1 MGSGIAGPPTDLIHP
16 ELPMDRTRRD
26 LLRWTSLSLAV
37 VWPSARLLGQA
48 PAPAPGAQQAPP
60 PPPKTS
66 FADVRGSVGVF
77 NGSGGTIGTYVGKS
91 AVVVVD
97 TQFPATAQICADG
110 LKTKAGGRAVDLVI
124 DTHFH
129 GDHTGGNGIFKAAGA
144 KSIVAHARVPELMK
158 SRVKPGAP
166 EPTYPDATFPDT
178 WRKDLGDEVV
188 SAKFY
193 GPAHTG
199 GDIVVLFE
207 KANVVHMGDLVFNRM
222 QPFID
227 RPGGASIQGWIT
239 LLEQVA
245 KAHGDDTIFVFGH
258 AGEKF
263 PVTGGKA
270 DLRHMGSFL
279 TALLEFTRKAKQAGQ
294 TREAFVKTTAP
305 VPGFDDYGPLLER
318 VTGAAFDE
326 VQ

>member
-1 MGSGIAGPPTDLIHP
+1 
-16 ELPMDRTRRD
+16 MDRTRRD
-26 LLRWTSLSLAV
+26 LLRWTSLSLAAAA
-37 VWPSARLLGQA
+37 WPSARLLGQA
-48 PAPAPGAQQAPP
+48 PPPPAPQGPP
-60 PPPKTS
+60 PTPQTS
-66 FADVRGSVGVF
+66 FTDVRRNVGIF
-77 NGSGGTIGTYVGKS
+77 KGQGGTIGTYVAKD

-97 TQFPATAQICADG
+97 TQFPNTAQICVDG

-124 DTHFH
+124 DTHFP
-129 GDHTGGNGIFKAAGA
+129 GDHTGGNGTFKAAGA
-144 KSIVAHARVPELMK
+144 KSIVAHAKVPELMK

-178 WRKDLGDEVV
+178 WRQDLGDEVV

-207 KANVVHMGDLVFNRM
+207 KANVAHMGDLVFNRM

-227 RPGGASIQGWIT
+227 RPGGASIQGWIG

-245 KAHGDDTIFVFGH
+245 KAHGSDTIFVFGH
-258 AGEKF
+258 ASEKF
-263 PVTGGKA
+263 PVTGGRA
-270 DLRHMGSFL
+270 DLQHMRDYL
-279 TALLEFTRKAKQAGQ
+279 TALLDFTRKAKQGGQ
-294 TREAFVKTTAP
+294 TRDAFIKTTTP
-305 VPGFDDYGPLLER
+305 VPGFPDHGPLLER

>member
-1 MGSGIAGPPTDLIHP
+1 
-16 ELPMDRTRRD
+16 
-26 LLRWTSLSLAV
+26 
-37 VWPSARLLGQA
+37 
-48 PAPAPGAQQAPP
+48 
-60 PPPKTS
+60 
-66 FADVRGSVGVF
+66 
-77 NGSGGTIGTYVGKS
+77 
-91 AVVVVD
+91 
-97 TQFPATAQICADG
+97 
-110 LKTKAGGRAVDLVI
+110 
-124 DTHFH
+124 
-129 GDHTGGNGIFKAAGA
+129 
-144 KSIVAHARVPELMK
+144 VPELMK
-158 SRVKPGAP
+158 SRAK
-166 EPTYPDATFPDT
+166 PDAPPPTLPDKTFPDT
-178 WRKDLGDEVV
+178 WRQDLGDEVV